1 MSDKLN
7 VRCNACVMESYGQ
20 SGCLPHVEGCPFVTD
35 PIDKEAEA
43 AFDAQPDGEWSRWNL
58 GCFTMGYKLGSR
70 AARSAAPVALQLTDA
85 TSELCKCGCP
95 KLWHVPHHAHLLF
108 GSLDSLCACYEFV
121 PVAPS
126 EPKPEAVRPTDGE
139 LIDELDSLLSDVH
152 AGIGSEDAKQVKD
165 SFRAYGQLRAKIGT
179 LVTLTRASAVEPG
192 EAEHLEE
199 ARRILFEAFVSFD
212 HLAGGKKM
220 DEFHNAHARWL
231 RAERIRRAKR

>member
-43 AFDAQPDGEWSRWNL
+43 AWRTFDHHYVPADMSQRGERL
-58 GCFTMGYKLGSR
+58 GHKGVFCAGFR
-70 AARSAAPVALQLTDA
+70 AARSAAPVA
-85 TSELCKCGCP
+85 
-95 KLWHVPHHAHLLF
+95 
-108 GSLDSLCACYEFV
+108 
-121 PVAPS
+121 PS
-126 EPKPEAVRPTDGE
+126 EPEAVRPTDAE

-199 ARRILFEAFVSFD
+199 GARLLSQYFGDPGAVSS
-212 HLAGGKKM
+212 GKLYT
-220 DEFHNAHARWL
+220 WL
-231 RAERIRRAKR
+231 EAERIRRAKR